1 MKTSHIFLLIVIA
14 VAIGI
19 LISTMGNLSTYD
31 TVESARSKSGKFV
44 HLIARL
50 DTSTG
55 KEIQYDPLKDP
66 NYLSFHVV
74 DSLGG
79 RSKVVYLK
87 GKPPTDMERSE
98 RMVLKGKMTDS
109 AFLCEDILIKCPS
122 KYKEDKVSV
131 PLSSNN
137 QIQ

>member
-1 MKTSHIFLLIVIA
+1 MKTTHIVIL
-14 VAIGI
+14 VAIAIAIGL

-31 TVESARSKSGKFV
+31 TVESARSKPGKFV

-50 DTSTG
+50 DTSSG
-55 KEIQYDPLKDP
+55 KPVLYNPLRDP
-66 NYLSFHVV
+66 NYLSFHIV

-79 RSKVVYLK
+79 RSRVVYLK

-122 KYKEDKVSV
+122 KYKEDKANISA
-131 PLSSNN
+131 N
-137 QIQ
+137 IK

>member
-1 MKTSHIFLLIVIA
+1 MKTTHIILL
-14 VAIGI
+14 VAIALAIGL

-31 TVESARSKSGKFV
+31 TVASAKSKTGKFV

-50 DTSTG
+50 DTAQG
-55 KEIQYDPLKDP
+55 KTISYDPLKDP

-122 KYKEDKVSV
+122 KYKEEKVS
-131 PLSSNN
+131 SSISAN
-137 QIQ
+137 